1 MFADKGETA
10 YVIPRKFDM
19 LINASHF
26 STEWNDLCGLIK
38 CKDENSFKTIDFGTY
53 SKFLWKEVALDQDSL
68 QKVKK
73 ILIEKFTKEYNCT
86 VY

>member
-1 MFADKGETA
+1 
-10 YVIPRKFDM
+10 M

-38 CKDENSFKTIDFGTY
+38 CKDENSFKTIDYQTY
-53 SKFLWKEVALDQDSL
+53 SRFLKKEVALDQESL
-68 QKVKK
+68 TKIKK
-73 ILIEKFTKEYNCT
+73 NLIDKFTKEYTCT